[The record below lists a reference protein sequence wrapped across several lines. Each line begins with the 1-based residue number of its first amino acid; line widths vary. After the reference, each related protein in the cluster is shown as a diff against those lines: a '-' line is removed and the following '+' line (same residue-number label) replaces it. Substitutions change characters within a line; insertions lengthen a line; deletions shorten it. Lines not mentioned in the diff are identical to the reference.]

1 MMLVPAAKVLARLA
15 WLRLIRGRTLYV
27 TGVLAVVPI
36 VLAAIARGGAKEG
49 RLGGFARGG
58 LALRHPARGGD
69 PCLGGGR
76 RRLEQKTFTY
86 LWSRPIPR
94 ASVIAG
100 RLAVMTPL
108 IFGVAALATLVSFLV
123 AGGTTG
129 ADDLMAGLAGAGAS
143 ALGCSLF
150 AVGGGALFPR
160 QPMLFTMGVFLT
172 VEQFLFAI
180 PSGEAPVDRLAHARH
195 RWSRGRREQ
204 SRSCLR
210 AGAALGGLAR
220 HRAVSQ
226 RHGRAGG
233 VEGVR
238 RRG

>member
-1 MMLVPAAKVLARLA
+1 MLVPAAKVLARLA

-36 VLAAIARGGAKEG
+36 VLAAIARGEPKKAAWEASLEAVLRFVIPLGAAIHVSG
-49 RLGGFARGG
+49 AV
-58 LALRHPARGGD
+58 GD
-69 PCLGGGR
+69 E
-76 RRLEQKTFTY
+76 LEQKTFTY

-108 IFGVAALATLVSFLV
+108 IFGVAAAATLASFLV
-123 AGGTTG
+123 AGGATG

-180 PSGEAPVDRLAHARH
+180 PAAKHLSIVSHTRVIAGLEADG
-195 RWSRGRREQ
+195 SK
-204 SRSCLR
+204 
-210 AGAALGGLAR
+210 GAAAFGLALL
-220 HRAVSQ
+220 S
-226 RHGRAGG
+226 AGWLAIG
-233 VEGVR
+233 LYRNATVELAASKE
-238 RRG
+238 